1 MLSDVIKLMPFT
13 AEVLFSMHC
22 FVLVLFDV
30 TLDIVKVIFKFDRN
44 EIMD

>member
-1 MLSDVIKLMPFT
+1 VLSDVIKLMAFT

-22 FVLVLFDV
+22 FVLVLFDI
-30 TLDIVKVIFKFDRN
+30 TLDIVKVIFKLDRS